1 VNAPTVSPLRAATA
15 SVRRFLGIPEA
26 EAIELTAFVQ
36 GRIMVAHARTPVE
49 HERLLAEAD
58 RIPGFNGAYMLVNGP
73 MDPALLARYD
83 VGRWHRA
90 WNGRATDRDIATRRA
105 VFLDVDP
112 VRPKGISA
120 TDEHKAAAGAVAAA
134 LRDFF
139 AAELGDA
146 DPIGAGDSGNGF
158 FTLLALE
165 PAEATTDQGVRIS
178 KLIAQLNKKFST
190 PLVKIDASVFN
201 AARLM
206 PCPGTWKRKGTNTP
220 ERPHRMTSF
229 TCSENVRRVP
239 LEVFC

>member
-1 VNAPTVSPLRAATA
+1 VTTLLRLETE
-15 SVRRFLGIPEA
+15 SIRRFLGISSDEP
-26 EAIELTAFVQ
+26 IELTAFVE
-36 GRIMVAHARTPVE
+36 GRIMVAHAPTQAD
-49 HERLLAEAD
+49 HERLLSEVE
-58 RIPGFNGAYMLVNGP
+58 RIRGFNGAYMLVNGP

-83 VGRWHRA
+83 VGQWHRA
-90 WNGRATDRDIATRRA
+90 WNGRATDRDIGQRRA

-112 VRPKGISA
+112 IRPKGISA
-120 TDEHKAAAGAVAAA
+120 TDAQKAAAAEVAGA
-134 LRDFF
+134 LREFF
-139 AAELGDA
+139 SAELGDA

-165 PAEATTDQGVRIS
+165 PTPANADQGVRIS
-178 KLIAQLNKKFST
+178 KLIALLNKKFST
-190 PLVKIDASVFN
+190 DLVKIDASVFN

-239 LEVFC
+239 LEVLC